1 MSTKFRSSV
10 NTKKCKRAANVLLAI
25 HVTLN
30 VAPFAFYT
38 IKALASN
45 ASATNKVTMS
55 MTLAVVLV
63 MSCIQMINHKAL
75 RSRMW
80 ILMIGIWMCLD
91 SIIGMIV
98 TVAIFQLVD
107 ELVVAPLYHHKRN
120 TYIINREIDKR

>member
-1 MSTKFRSSV
+1 MSTRSKSV

-25 HVTLN
+25 HVMLN
-30 VAPFAFYT
+30 VAPFAYYT
-38 IKALASN
+38 VKAMAS
-45 ASATNKVTMS
+45 SANTTNKVTMS

-63 MSCIQMINHKAL
+63 MSCVQMINHKAL

-80 ILMIGIWMCLD
+80 ILMIGIWLCLD

-98 TVAIFQLVD
+98 TVAIFQLAD
-107 ELVVAPLYHHKRN
+107 ELLIAPLYHKKRN